1 MPRFLLASQS
11 PRRKELLSRAGYAF
25 EVIVSD
31 VDETLPQG
39 MTPREAVE
47 TLARRK
53 ANAVSKQ
60 YPGAVVL
67 GCDTV
72 VALGGRILGK
82 PADEAEAKTMLRRLS
97 GCTHTVYSGVCVTD
111 GARETVFHTA
121 TDVTFYPLSDDTIA
135 AYVATGEPMDKAG
148 AYGIQGLGCVLVE
161 RIAGDYS
168 NVVGLPLSES
178 ARVLASFGVNGTIS
192 V

>member
-25 EVIVSD
+25 EVIVSA

-39 MTPREAVE
+39 ATPGEAVE

-53 ANAVSKQ
+53 AKAVSDRS
-60 YPGAVVL
+60 PGAVVL

-148 AYGIQGLGCVLVE
+148 AYGIQGLGCVLVA

>member
-11 PRRKELLSRAGYAF
+11 PRRKELLARAGYAF
-25 EVIVSD
+25 EVIVSA

-39 MTPREAVE
+39 ATPGEAVE
-47 TLARRK
+47 LLARRK
-53 ANAVSKQ
+53 AKAVSDQ

-72 VALGGRILGK
+72 VALEGLILGK
-82 PADEAEAKTMLRRLS
+82 PADESEAKAMLRRLS
-97 GCTHTVYSGVCVTD
+97 GSTHTVFSGVCVTD
-111 GARETVFHTA
+111 GTRETVFHSA

-148 AYGIQGLGCVLVE
+148 AYGIQGIGCVLVE
-161 RIAGDYS
+161 RISGDYS

-178 ARVLASFGVNGTIS
+178 VHVLASFGVNGT
-192 V
+192 VTV

>member
-1 MPRFLLASQS
+1 MPRFILASQS
-11 PRRKELLSRAGYAF
+11 PRRKELLARAGYEF
-25 EVIVSD
+25 EIIVSE

-39 MTPREAVE
+39 ARPGDAVE

-53 ANAVSKQ
+53 ALAVSSQ
-60 YPGAVVL
+60 HPGTVVL

-72 VALGGRILGK
+72 VALGNLILGK
-82 PADEAEAKTMLRRLS
+82 PATEAEAEEMLRRLS
-97 GCTHTVYSGVCVTD
+97 GQTHTVYSGVCVTD
-111 GARETVFHTA
+111 GTREAVFHTA
-121 TDVTFYPLSDDTIA
+121 TDVTFYPLPDA
-135 AYVATGEPMDKAG
+135 AIQSYVATGEPMDKAG

-178 ARVLASFGVNGTIS
+178 ARVLASFGVSGT
-192 V
+192 VTV

>member
-25 EVIVSD
+25 EVIVSA

-39 MTPREAVE
+39 ATPGEAVE

-82 PADEAEAKTMLRRLS
+82 PADEQEAKAMLQSLS
-97 GCTHTVYSGVCVTD
+97 GNTHTVYSGVCVTD
-111 GARETVFHTA
+111 GTRETVFHTA

-148 AYGIQGLGCVLVE
+148 AYGIQGLGCVLVA